1 MQSRHFK
8 NDTTLFFF
16 GRFARQD
23 LRPEFVFAE
32 KATGRTSPTAQQ
44 MFDTAVCLDYTFV
57 VRLICPAGR
66 FKPGNK
72 TTDNNGIL

>member
-1 MQSRHFK
+1 M
-8 NDTTLFFF
+8 NV
-16 GRFARQD
+16 
-23 LRPEFVFAE
+23 EFVFAE